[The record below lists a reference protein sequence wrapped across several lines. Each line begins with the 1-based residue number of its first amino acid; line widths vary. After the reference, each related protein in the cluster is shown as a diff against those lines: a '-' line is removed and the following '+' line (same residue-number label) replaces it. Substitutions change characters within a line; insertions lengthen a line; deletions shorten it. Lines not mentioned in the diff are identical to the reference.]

1 MISILKKLKMSF
13 IIGVCAVML
22 SSFVFSVHHNKPS
35 TESWFITGESLYET
49 ECDSDGITII
59 KDETEDIEFRCG
71 IIDMICSWFD

>member
-1 MISILKKLKMSF
+1 MNTTKRIKTAI

-22 SSFVFSVHHNKPS
+22 SSFAVSGQRIKSS

-59 KDETEDIEFRCG
+59 KDESEDIEFRCG

>member
-1 MISILKKLKMSF
+1 MISILKKVKMSF

-22 SSFVFSVHHNKPS
+22 LSLVFSGHSNKTS

-59 KDETEDIEFRCG
+59 KDESEDIEFRCG